1 MTEEHTDPPAP
12 DDEDAPPEGE
22 PFDVERAKAKIAKAN
37 SEAASLRKRLKELEA
52 RAAKADEYE
61 QAQKSEAE
69 KLADRIAVAEK
80 AAADAERRAM
90 LAEVRVQRP
99 DLNATQVARL
109 HGGDIEALVA
119 DAVEVY
125 GEPVGS
131 TSAPKRRPSELRP
144 GAVNGAEPDPDFD
157 AVVDRVRRW

>member
-1 MTEEHTDPPAP
+1 
-12 DDEDAPPEGE
+12 
-22 PFDVERAKAKIAKAN
+22 
-37 SEAASLRKRLKELEA
+37 
-52 RAAKADEYE
+52 
-61 QAQKSEAE
+61 
-69 KLADRIAVAEK
+69 
-80 AAADAERRAM
+80 M

-109 HGGDIEALVA
+109 QGGDIEALVA

>member
-1 MTEEHTDPPAP
+1 
-12 DDEDAPPEGE
+12 
-22 PFDVERAKAKIAKAN
+22 VERAKAKIAKAN

-80 AAADAERRAM
+80 VAADAERRAM

-109 HGGDIEALVA
+109 QGGDIEALVA
-119 DAVEVY
+119 DAAEVY

-131 TSAPKRRPSELRP
+131 SAPKRRPSELRP

>member
-1 MTEEHTDPPAP
+1 MAEEHTDPPAP
-12 DDEDAPPEGE
+12 DDEDPSPEGE

-109 HGGDIEALVA
+109 QGGDIEALVA